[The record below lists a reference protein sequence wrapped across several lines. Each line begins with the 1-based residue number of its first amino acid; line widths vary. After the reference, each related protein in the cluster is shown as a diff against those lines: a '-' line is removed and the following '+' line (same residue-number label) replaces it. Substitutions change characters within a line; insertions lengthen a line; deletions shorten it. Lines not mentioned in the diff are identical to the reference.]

1 MQLKEI
7 LRALENWAPPSLQ
20 ESYDNSGLIVGDPN
34 AEISSALVCLD
45 STEEVIDEAI
55 ASGSGFV
62 IAHHPI
68 VFSGLKRFTGSS
80 YIERVVMKAIKHD
93 IAIYAI
99 HTNLDNVQH
108 GVNQMISTHLN
119 LINTRIL
126 APKGGRLKKL
136 VIYSPKEQAE
146 EVKKAA
152 WKAGAGSIGEYEECS
167 FTSLGEGSFKPSG
180 KANPSIGKAGELER
194 VQEEKMEFVVEDW
207 KLSSVIAAARKAH
220 FYEEMAH
227 DIFELS
233 NQHEGIGSGM
243 IGELPEEMDLFDFF
257 GAMKTSL
264 SVSVIK
270 HTKPLKKKVKKVA
283 LCGGSGSFLLND
295 AIRQGADVFVSSD
308 FKYHQ
313 FFDADGHLVIADIG
327 HYESEHLVKDW
338 IADFLIQKFPTFAV
352 RLTQV
357 STNPVQ
363 YL

>member
-7 LRALENWAPPSLQ
+7 ISALENWAHPSLQ
-20 ESYDNSGLIVGDPN
+20 ESYDNSGLIVGDRN
-34 AEISSALVCLD
+34 ADISSALVCLD
-45 STEEVIDEAI
+45 STEEVLDEAI
-55 ASGSGFV
+55 ALGCGLI

-68 VFSGLKRFTGSS
+68 VFSGLKRFTGSN

-108 GVNQMISTHLN
+108 GVNQMISNHLK
-119 LINTRIL
+119 LKNTRIL
-126 APKGGRLKKL
+126 APKRGRLKKL

-146 EVKKAA
+146 AVKRAA
-152 WKAGAGSIGEYEECS
+152 WEAGAGSIGEYEECS
-167 FTSLGEGSFKPSG
+167 FTSMGEGSFKPSQQ
-180 KANPSIGKAGELER
+180 ANPSIGEAGKQER

-207 KLSSVIAAARKAH
+207 KLSSVISAAKEAH
-220 FYEEMAH
+220 FYEEMAY
-227 DIFELS
+227 DTFEM
-233 NQHEGIGSGM
+233 NNVHEGIGSGM
-243 IGELPEEMDLFDFF
+243 IGELAEPLDLFEFF
-257 GAMKTSL
+257 KQMKKSL
-264 SVSVIK
+264 DVSVIK
-270 HTKPLKKKVKKVA
+270 HTQAMKPKVQKVA

-313 FFDADGHLVIADIG
+313 FFDADKHLVIADIG

-338 IADFLIQKFPTFAV
+338 IADFLMQKFPTFAV

-363 YL
+363 YF